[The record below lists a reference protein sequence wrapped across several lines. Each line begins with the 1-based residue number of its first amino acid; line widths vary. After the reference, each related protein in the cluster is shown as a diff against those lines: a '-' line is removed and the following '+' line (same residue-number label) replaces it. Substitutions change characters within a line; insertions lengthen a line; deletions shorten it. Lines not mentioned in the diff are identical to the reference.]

1 MRRDLWIGK
10 SQFPAL
16 FKQVSEATFT
26 PALLINAFKKCGIAP
41 FDPKAVSDELV
52 TKPDIELAESKTSLD
67 ESINS
72 IDETV
77 SVGVLSVN
85 TDAANSTL
93 ADVEISIETVGQTDV
108 PEGAVV
114 LLTGNEEKCQS
125 CPPELAIQAIESA
138 LTPTKFRS
146 YMQKFSKDADNPVD
160 PVYTT
165 WKYLK
170 ITKEGRTVAP
180 VLPST
185 AKPEPVSNILVKTG
199 IIPRSLVDIVPIAH
213 EAKPRPVRLGRK
225 ATVKARV
232 LTSEEIVSARA

>member
-1 MRRDLWIGK
+1 MW
-10 SQFPAL
+10 
-16 FKQVSEATFT
+16 
-26 PALLINAFKKCGIAP
+26 NC
-41 FDPKAVSDELV
+41 

-67 ESINS
+67 ESISS

-77 SVGVLSVN
+77 SVGILSAN
-85 TDAANSTL
+85 TDAADSTL
-93 ADVEISIETVGQTDV
+93 ADVKISIETVGQTDV

-138 LTPTKFRS
+138 LSPKKFRS

-185 AKPEPVSNILVKTG
+185 AKPEPVYSNILVKTG
-199 IIPRSLVDIVPIAH
+199 IIPRSLVDIFPIAH

-225 ATVKARV
+225 ATV
-232 LTSEEIVSARA
+232 TSTDIGGNSQRDARA